1 MKTRFS
7 IIRMLNFFKKGDDMK
22 ILLTLVFVAAI
33 ATLGVMNG
41 NVQGQGSEHPT
52 EHPKSEH
59 PKAEASDAE
68 AAADTETEEATEHP
82 KAEHPKSE
90 HPKSE
95 HPKSEH
101 PGTAHPK

>member
-52 EHPKSEH
+52 EHPKAEH
-59 PKAEASDAE
+59 PKAEASEAE
-68 AAADTETEEATEHP
+68 AAADTEADTEAEA
-82 KAEHPKSE
+82 AAE

>member
-59 PKAEASDAE
+59 PKAEASEAE
-68 AAADTETEEATEHP
+68 AAADTETEEA
-82 KAEHPKSE
+82 AEHPKSE

>member
-59 PKAEASDAE
+59 PKAEASEAE
-68 AAADTETEEATEHP
+68 AAADTETEEAAEHP